1 MAEKMATREA
11 YGNTLKELGAKYPNL
26 VVMDADLS
34 GSTKTSVFAKE
45 YPERFFNM
53 GIAEQNMYGAA
64 AGLALSGKIV
74 CASTFAM
81 FASGR
86 AFEII
91 RNSIGYTHANVKVC
105 ATHAGITVGED
116 GASHQTFE
124 DIALMRTIPGMTVV
138 NPSDGASA
146 AELLRQVI
154 AMEGPAYVRLGR
166 AAVPFFYNDE
176 TAKDI
181 RLGKGNTLREGKD
194 ITIIATGIMVSE
206 AMMAAEELAV
216 EGIDARVI
224 DMHTIKPLDEEIII
238 KASRETGKIVT
249 AEEHSVIGGLGSA
262 VSECVSQNAPCRVYM
277 VGQKD
282 TFGESGKP
290 DELKAKYGMTASDI
304 YKAVHVMMK

>member
-1 MAEKMATREA
+1 MADKMATREA
-11 YGNTLKELGAKYPNL
+11 YGNTLKELGAKYPDL

-166 AAVPFFYNDE
+166 AAVPFFYSEE

-181 RLGKGNTLREGKD
+181 KLGKGNTLREGKD

-206 AMMAAEELAV
+206 AMKAAEELAV
-216 EGIDARVI
+216 EGIDVRVI
-224 DMHTIKPLDEEIII
+224 DMHTIKPLDEDIIV
-238 KASRETGKIVT
+238 KASLETGKIVT

-262 VSECVSQNAPCRVYM
+262 VAECVSQKAPCKVYM

-290 DELKAKYGMTASDI
+290 EELKAKYGMTASDI

>member
-1 MAEKMATREA
+1 MADKMATREA

-154 AMEGPAYVRLGR
+154 AMDGPAYVRLGR
-166 AAVPFFYNDE
+166 AAVPFFYSEE

-181 RLGKGNTLREGKD
+181 KLGKGNTLREGKD

-206 AMMAAEELAV
+206 AMKAAEELAV
-216 EGIDARVI
+216 ERIDYRVI
-224 DMHTIKPLDEEIII
+224 DMHTIKPLDEDILV
-238 KASRETGKIVT
+238 KASLETGKIVT

-262 VSECVSQNAPCRVYM
+262 VAECVSQKAPCKVYM

-290 DELKAKYGMTASDI
+290 EELKAKYGMTASDI